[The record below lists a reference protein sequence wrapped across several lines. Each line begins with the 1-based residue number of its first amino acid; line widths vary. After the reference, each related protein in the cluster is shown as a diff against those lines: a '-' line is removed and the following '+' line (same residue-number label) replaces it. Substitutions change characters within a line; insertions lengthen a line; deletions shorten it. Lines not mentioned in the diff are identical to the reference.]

1 VNWFSK
7 FSFSR
12 LTEGLSKTR
21 DQMVGRINR
30 LVKARGTIDEEA
42 LEEIEE
48 ILIAGDVGMDTS
60 LMIVERIRERVRLQK
75 YDPDVEGELEG
86 VIRDEIQT
94 VIGGD
99 EDPGANPFA
108 VPRDKQPYVIMVVGV
123 NGAGKTTSVGKL
135 ANHFKN
141 EAYHV
146 VVGAAD
152 TYRAAANE
160 QLEIW
165 AQRAG
170 VELIRQDQGSDPAA
184 VAYDAIGAA
193 KARGANVV
201 LVDTAGRLHTRVNL
215 MEELK
220 KIKRVMQKHDPEAPH
235 EILLVVDGSTGQNA
249 IQQARLFNEAVGI
262 TGLIVTKLDGTA
274 KGGII
279 FSITRELQIPV
290 RFIGVGERL
299 EDLQPFDRRTFV
311 GRAVSG
317 GTGSHLNIR
326 YDRFEL
332 RLRHPFRTA
341 RGSSDI
347 VEIVIV
353 EAEHE
358 GITGYGEASP
368 SSRYNETCDSVVSYL
383 RKIDTGKLS
392 DPFLIERNVR
402 YLESLSDGDA
412 AARAAIDIAMHDWV
426 GKALGRPLHLLW
438 GLSAEDAPVTSFT
451 IGIDAADAI
460 TAKVREAEQYPILK
474 IKLGG
479 DNDEEILRAIRAETD
494 KAIRVDVNEGWDSR
508 EAALEKIKWLEKQGV
523 EFIEQ
528 PFPSSRL
535 PATAWLKKQISIPV
549 IADENVVAPSD
560 VPDMRGVFD
569 GINIKLMKCGGL
581 NPAMKMIHTARSMGL
596 KVMLGCMIESSIA
609 VSAAAQLSPLADYAD
624 LDGNLLVTND
634 PFRGVGVE
642 GGRLLLPQSA
652 GIGAAIKGGN

>member
-311 GRAVSG
+311 
-317 GTGSHLNIR
+317 
-326 YDRFEL
+326 
-332 RLRHPFRTA
+332 
-341 RGSSDI
+341 
-347 VEIVIV
+347 
-353 EAEHE
+353 
-358 GITGYGEASP
+358 
-368 SSRYNETCDSVVSYL
+368 
-383 RKIDTGKLS
+383 
-392 DPFLIERNVR
+392 
-402 YLESLSDGDA
+402 DA
-412 AARAAIDIAMHDWV
+412 
-426 GKALGRPLHLLW
+426 LFQ
-438 GLSAEDAPVTSFT
+438 EE
-451 IGIDAADAI
+451 
-460 TAKVREAEQYPILK
+460 REA
-474 IKLGG
+474 
-479 DNDEEILRAIRAETD
+479 T
-494 KAIRVDVNEGWDSR
+494 
-508 EAALEKIKWLEKQGV
+508 
-523 EFIEQ
+523 
-528 PFPSSRL
+528 
-535 PATAWLKKQISIPV
+535 
-549 IADENVVAPSD
+549 
-560 VPDMRGVFD
+560 
-569 GINIKLMKCGGL
+569 
-581 NPAMKMIHTARSMGL
+581 
-596 KVMLGCMIESSIA
+596 
-609 VSAAAQLSPLADYAD
+609 
-624 LDGNLLVTND
+624 
-634 PFRGVGVE
+634 
-642 GGRLLLPQSA
+642 
-652 GIGAAIKGGN
+652 